1 MSGGGWAMPQQQ
13 PKRHV
18 GVLAAGAGVV
28 ALVVALLTVVA
39 LRGGGNDG
47 KAPALPESRNGA
59 VETPGSAAPSLT
71 RENVRWMDLEGLRL
85 PTADGLGPANR
96 DGGRSLG
103 FAQAPGGAVLAA
115 IHITYRSAGPEFGP
129 KVFRPTIAEQV
140 VGADKALLLAT
151 VEKEYAAARSGG
163 LTPSGAP
170 LANLTRIKAA
180 GSQVIAYRVDS
191 FSADQAVLQL
201 LGELRSAAGERVLVN
216 SSAIMRW
223 VDGDWRLTAPLNGD
237 PRNGANRVPAVPAGY
252 TVFAG

>member
-1 MSGGGWAMPQQQ
+1 MPQQR
-13 PKRHV
+13 PKRNV
-18 GVLAAGAGVV
+18 WVLAAAGGA
-28 ALVVALLTVVA
+28 VALLVALATVMG

-47 KAPALPESRNGA
+47 KGPLPEARDGA
-59 VETPGSAAPSLT
+59 VGTPVPAAPTLT
-71 RENVRWMDLEGLRL
+71 RDNVRWMELEGLRL

-96 DGGRSLG
+96 DGGRALG
-103 FAQAPGGAVLAA
+103 FARAPGGAVLAA

-129 KVFRPTIAEQV
+129 RVFRPTIAEQV
-140 VGADKALLLAT
+140 VGADKELLLAT
-151 VEKEYAAARSGG
+151 VEKEYAAARRGG

-201 LGELRSAAGERVLVN
+201 LGELRSATGERVLVN
-216 SSAIMRW
+216 SSVIMRW
-223 VDGDWRLTAPLNGD
+223 VDGDWRLSAPLNGD
-237 PRNGANRVPAVPAGY
+237 PRNGANRVPAVPDGY